1 MHLETGTLNLRPN
14 PRKELRYFVWPFLVC
29 VLVIGQVF
37 VFTMYLRD
45 QRVLGRKMDSIA
57 SSGLPP
63 SEQTLRVLA
72 YLREK
77 PVITNDSYFLL
88 PIFGFMRAT
97 SRQVD
102 EQGGDCADRARLLVT
117 LLDLHGIHSSKWA
130 LYSPRIVPRH
140 AVVQVDTEK
149 GPMVVDGLYGLYYP
163 RPRGGYY
170 GIEDLRNLPDLVPER
185 IHELEALH
193 EEPGGMK
200 LEQYPLDTYIYAHA
214 RSINWD
220 KAGATLALY
229 RILRSIAGSRVDE
242 IVRPKWVEQ
251 PAVMVAIVLG
261 LLEFCIL
268 LAWLVTVKRVRS
280 NVALRTRQL
289 GLLGI
294 NQRLPTVFSV
304 RPIRPE
310 ESPRSSVGKRE
321 QSINPLSVL
330 PRQPR
335 NEID

>member
-1 MHLETGTLNLRPN
+1 M
-14 PRKELRYFVWPFLVC
+14 RYWLWPSLLC
-29 VLVIGQVF
+29 VLVVAQVF
-37 VFTMYLRD
+37 VFTLYLRD
-45 QRVLGRKMDSIA
+45 QRFLGRKMDSIA

-63 SEQTLRVLA
+63 SEQALRVLA

-88 PIFGFMRAT
+88 PVFGFMRAT

-117 LLDLHGIHSSKWA
+117 LLDLHGINSSKWA

-140 AVVQVDTEK
+140 AVVQVETEK

-163 RPRGGYY
+163 RPIGGYY
-170 GIEDLRNLPDLVPER
+170 GIEDLRHLPGLVPER
-185 IHELEALH
+185 IHKLEALH

-229 RILRSIAGSRVDE
+229 RILRSITGSRVDE

-261 LLEFCIL
+261 LLEFWVL
-268 LAWLVTVKRVRS
+268 LAWLITVKRGRS

-289 GLLGI
+289 GLLGT
-294 NQRLPTVFSV
+294 NQSLSPVFV
-304 RPIRPE
+304 IRPIGSG
-310 ESPRSSVGKRE
+310 ESPRSSIGKRK
-321 QSINPLSVL
+321 QSINPSSVF
-330 PRQPR
+330 PRQSR
-335 NEID
+335 SETD